1 LHLLFQAGVLVP
13 LVLFGILGL
22 RILLR
27 RVLLPVLVFWHP
39 ELPSTRLTHSFL
51 AVICPF
57 TCRIKP

>member
-1 LHLLFQAGVLVP
+1 MLIS

-39 ELPSTRLTHSFL
+39 DLPSAWPSRSLL
-51 AVICPF
+51 AVICPISSH
-57 TCRIKP
+57 IKP

>member
-1 LHLLFQAGVLVP
+1 MLIS

-39 ELPSTRLTHSFL
+39 DLPSARLIYSFL
-51 AVICPF
+51 AVICPL